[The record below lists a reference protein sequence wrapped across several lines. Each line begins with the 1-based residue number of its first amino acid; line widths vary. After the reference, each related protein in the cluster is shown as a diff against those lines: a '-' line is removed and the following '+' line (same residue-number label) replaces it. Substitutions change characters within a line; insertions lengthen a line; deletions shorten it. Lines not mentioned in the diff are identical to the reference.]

1 MVAGALGV
9 CPCFT
14 GRETSANAPNN
25 RPPKR
30 IGAREK
36 RRFMREQPVIA
47 QFIGCVYRSA
57 SLLLLDKQIEI
68 T

>member
-1 MVAGALGV
+1 
-9 CPCFT
+9 
-14 GRETSANAPNN
+14 
-25 RPPKR
+25 
-30 IGAREK
+30 
-36 RRFMREQPVIA
+36 MREQPVIA